1 MKKMALVFIALFL
14 FVSTASAQKGVMKVE
29 PSLVIAFPQDG
40 TSMGFGLN
48 GTFFYGINE
57 NIDLTGTLGYVTWSY
72 SDWDGSLSSIPILF
86 GGRYSFGYQSG
97 FTPYAAAELG
107 FHFMSFSYEY
117 AGIPGLYAGET
128 YTSSSTEFGL
138 GLGGGA
144 YYQMGNLTLDGNLQY
159 NTMGGNGYFA
169 IELGV
174 VFGI

>member
-1 MKKMALVFIALFL
+1 MKKMALVFVALFL
-14 FVSTASAQKGVMKVE
+14 FVSTATAQKGVMKVE

-40 TSMGFGLN
+40 TSLGFGLN

-57 NIDLTGTLGYVTWSY
+57 NIDLTGTLGYVTWGY
-72 SDWDGSLSSIPILF
+72 SDWDGSLSTVPVLF
-86 GGRYSFGYQSG
+86 GGRYSFGDQSG

-107 FHFMSFSYEY
+107 FHFMSVTSEFW
-117 AGIPGLYAGET
+117 GET
-128 YTSSSTEFGL
+128 YTSSSTEFGI

-144 YYQMGNLTLDGNLQY
+144 YYQVGEITIDGNLQY

-169 IELGV
+169 IRVGA